1 MNTTVIDFLELLKVN
16 NNRDW
21 FQANKKMYDAAKL
34 EMEAFVDNLIPQIAA
49 FEPSVKYVT
58 AKECM
63 FRIFRDVRFSKDK
76 SPYKTNMGAWI
87 TKGGR
92 KSPGPGYYLHIQ
104 PGESMLAGGVYMPE
118 PDQLKKIRQEIYYNA
133 DEFKAILGNSS
144 SKKYFDSLS
153 DWDKQKLAP
162 RDFPKDFPDIDL
174 LKYRHYTVAYMLSD
188 KQLVSKDFSKLVLKV
203 FSLMQPLNAFLE
215 RALNG

>member
-1 MNTTVIDFLELLKVN
+1 MNPIILDFLSQLKEN
-16 NNRDW
+16 NNREW
-21 FQANKKMYDAAKL
+21 FHANKKMYDTAKL
-34 EMEAFVDNLIPQIAA
+34 EMEAFVDSLIPQIAV
-49 FEPSVKYVT
+49 FEPLVQYVT
-58 AKECM
+58 AKDCM
-63 FRIFRDVRFSKDK
+63 FRIFRDVRFAKDK

-87 TKGGR
+87 AQGGR

-133 DEFKAILGNSS
+133 EEFKTLLGNKN
-144 SKKYFDSLS
+144 SKKYFDQLS
-153 DWDKQKLAP
+153 EWDKQKLAP

-188 KQLVSKDFSKLVLKV
+188 KQVVEKDFSKLVVKV
-203 FSLMQPLNAFLE
+203 FGLMHPLNVFLT

>member
-1 MNTTVIDFLELLKVN
+1 
-16 NNRDW
+16 
-21 FQANKKMYDAAKL
+21 
-34 EMEAFVDNLIPQIAA
+34 
-49 FEPSVKYVT
+49 
-58 AKECM
+58 M
-63 FRIFRDVRFSKDK
+63 FRIFRDVRFAKDK

-188 KQLVSKDFSKLVLKV
+188 KQLVSKDFAKLVVKV

>member
-1 MNTTVIDFLELLKVN
+1 MNPIILDFLKDLGGN
-16 NNRDW
+16 NNREW
-21 FQANKKMYDAAKL
+21 FQSNKKRYETAKA
-34 EMEAFVDNLIPQIAA
+34 EMEAFVDSLIPRIAL
-49 FEPSVKYVT
+49 FDPSVKFVT

-87 TKGGR
+87 TRGGR

-118 PDQLKKIRQEIYYNA
+118 PDMLKKIRQEIYYNVE
-133 DEFKAILGNSS
+133 EFKGILNEKNA
-144 SKKYFDSLS
+144 KKYFKGIS
-153 DWDKQKLAP
+153 DWDKQKLPP

-174 LKYRHYTVAYMLSD
+174 LKYRHYTVAYMLDD
-188 KQLVSKDFSKLVLKV
+188 KQVDQKDFAKLVEKV
-203 FSLMQPLNAFLE
+203 FGLMRPLNLFLE
-215 RALNG
+215 RALND

>member
-1 MNTTVIDFLELLKVN
+1 MNPIILDFLSKLKEN
-16 NNRDW
+16 NNREW
-21 FQANKKMYDAAKL
+21 FQANKKFYEEAKSEL
-34 EMEAFVDNLIPQIAA
+34 ETFVDDLIPRMAA
-49 FEPSVKYVT
+49 FEPSLKYVT

-76 SPYKTNMGAWI
+76 VPYKTNMGAWI

-118 PDQLKKIRQEIYYNA
+118 PDKLKKIRQEVYYNA
-133 DEFKAILGNSS
+133 EEFKSILNE
-144 SKKYFDSLS
+144 KTAQKYFNGLS

-174 LKYRHYTVAYMLSD
+174 LKYRHYTITHMLDD
-188 KQLVSKDFSKLVLKV
+188 KQVVKLDFSKIVIKV
-203 FSLMQPLNAFLE
+203 FGLMKPLNDFLE

>member
-1 MNTTVIDFLELLKVN
+1 MDPIILDFLRQLKEN
-16 NNRDW
+16 NNREW
-21 FQANKKMYDAAKL
+21 FQANKKMYDTAKL
-34 EMEAFVDNLIPQIAA
+34 EMEAFVDNLIPMMAV
-49 FEPSVKYVT
+49 FEPSIKFVS

-92 KSPGPGYYLHIQ
+92 KSSGPGYYLHIQ

-118 PDQLKKIRQEIYYNA
+118 TDQLKKIRQEIYYNA
-133 DEFKAILGNSS
+133 EEFKAILENKNA
-144 SKKYFDSLS
+144 KKYFTGLS
-153 DWDKQKLAP
+153 DWDKQKLPP

-174 LKYRHYTVAYMLSD
+174 LKNRHYTVACMLSD
-188 KQLVSKDFSKLVLKV
+188 NQVIEKDFSKLVVKV
-203 FSLMQPLNAFLE
+203 FGLMKPLNVFLE

>member
-1 MNTTVIDFLELLKVN
+1 MNPLILDFLTLLKDN
-16 NNRDW
+16 NNREW
-21 FQANKKMYDAAKL
+21 FHANKKLYEEAKT
-34 EMEAFVDNLIPQIAA
+34 EVETFVNNLIPQLAV
-49 FEPSVKYVT
+49 FEPSLKYVT

-118 PDQLKKIRQEIYYNA
+118 PDKLKKIRQEVYYNA
-133 DEFKAILGNSS
+133 EEFKAILNEKSA
-144 SKKYFDSLS
+144 KKYFNGLS

-174 LKYRHYTVAYMLSD
+174 LKYRHYTFTHMIDD
-188 KQLVSKDFSKLVLKV
+188 KQVVKQDFTKVVVKV
-203 FSLMQPLNAFLE
+203 FSLMKPLNDFLE
-215 RALNG
+215 RALND

>member
-1 MNTTVIDFLELLKVN
+1 MNAIILDFLGHLKDN

-21 FQANKKMYDAAKL
+21 FHANKKMYDAAKA
-34 EMEAFVDNLIPQIAA
+34 EMEAFVDILIPQIAA
-49 FEPSVKYVT
+49 FDPSVKYVT
-58 AKECM
+58 ARDCL

-87 TKGGR
+87 AKGGR
-92 KSPGPGYYLHIQ
+92 KFPGPGYYLHIQ

-133 DEFKAILGNSS
+133 EEFKAILGN
-144 SKKYFDSLS
+144 KNARKYFNGLS
-153 DWDKQKLAP
+153 EWDKQKIPP
-162 RDFPKDFPDIDL
+162 RDFPRDFPDIDL
-174 LKYRHYTVAYMLSD
+174 LKYRHYTVAHMLTD
-188 KQLVSKDFSKLVLKV
+188 KRMTEKDFSKLVVKV
-203 FSLMQPLNAFLE
+203 FGLMQPLNAFLG

>member
-1 MNTTVIDFLELLKVN
+1 MDPTIIDFLNLLKEN

-21 FQANKKMYDAAKL
+21 FHANKKMYDIAKL
-34 EMEAFVDNLIPQIAA
+34 EMEAFVDNLIPQVAA

-87 TKGGR
+87 TRGGR

-133 DEFKAILGNSS
+133 EEFKAILGNRN

-188 KQLVSKDFSKLVLKV
+188 KQVISKDFSKLVVKV
-203 FSLMQPLNAFLE
+203 FGLMRPLNVFLE

>member
-1 MNTTVIDFLELLKVN
+1 
-16 NNRDW
+16 
-21 FQANKKMYDAAKL
+21 MYDTAKL

-58 AKECM
+58 SKECM
-63 FRIFRDVRFSKDK
+63 FRIFRDVRFAKDK

-188 KQLVSKDFSKLVLKV
+188 KQLVSKDFAKLVVKV